1 MLFAHQARTSLAIG
15 AASATVIAAL
25 LLTPVRPGAQTV
37 TECVQAEGGILT
49 ARLASAQVLAGEQN
63 IAVTIQMPGA
73 TSRARPPLSLAVV
86 IDRSGSMEGEP
97 LSNAKAAAARLVD
110 QLGDDDA
117 FTVVTYSSSDETVMP
132 MSRATA
138 TNKAAAR
145 EAIMRIWDDGNT
157 CISCGMQRGASE
169 LALTPVGNGVRR
181 MVLISDGQANTGLYD
196 RNELAQLAVDTAARG
211 ISISTVGV
219 GLDFDEVTM
228 MRLADVGHGNYYF
241 VEDTTRLAEMFGRE
255 LDGLATTVAADARL
269 VIDPMPGV
277 SIEEAYG
284 YQLLQQGGQTVIA
297 LADLSAGETRKVVLR
312 ATIAGATGRFQVAN
326 FKLHWRR
333 VSDGMQDSAK
343 TELATIVT
351 TDASAVAASIDRV
364 TSSAIE
370 QARTA
375 HVLEEATTIYE
386 RDGYEAAQRVLNRHI
401 NDTRSNKN
409 IDAPAAQAIEAA
421 SSDAIVNFSKA
432 PPSKAKKAARA
443 SAYELAH

>member
-25 LLTPVRPGAQTV
+25 LLTPGAQTM
-37 TECVQAEGGILT
+37 TECVQAQSGILT

-63 IAVTIQMPGA
+63 IAVTIEMPGA
-73 TSRARPPLSLAVV
+73 TSRVRPPLSLAVV
-86 IDRSGSMEGEP
+86 IDRSGSMEGDP
-97 LSNAKAAAARLVD
+97 LRNAKAAAARLVD

-117 FTVVTYSSSDETVMP
+117 FTIVTYSSSDETVMP

-138 TNKAAAR
+138 NNKAAAR

-157 CISCGMQRGASE
+157 CISCGIQRGASE
-169 LALTPVGNGVRR
+169 LAMTPVGNGVRR

-241 VEDTTRLAEMFGRE
+241 VEDTAKLADMFGRE

-284 YQLLQQGGQTVIA
+284 YQLLQQGGQTVIP
-297 LADLSAGETRKVVLR
+297 LADLRAGETRKVVLR
-312 ATIAGATGRFQVAN
+312 ATIAGAPGRFQVAH
-326 FKLHWRR
+326 FKLNWRR

-343 TELATIVT
+343 TQLATLVT

-386 RDGYEAAQRVLNRHI
+386 RDGYEAAERVLNRHI
-401 NDTRSNKN
+401 NDTRNNKN

-432 PPSKAKKAARA
+432 PPAKAKKAARA
-443 SAYELAH
+443 SAYELAR

>member
-25 LLTPVRPGAQTV
+25 LLTPGAQTV
-37 TECVQAEGGILT
+37 TECVQAQSGILT
-49 ARLASAQVLAGEQN
+49 ARLASAQVLPGEQN

-73 TSRARPPLSLAVV
+73 TTSARPPLSLAVV

-97 LSNAKAAAARLVD
+97 LSNAKAAAARLVE

-117 FTVVTYSSSDETVMP
+117 FTIVTYSSSDETVMP

-138 TNKAAAR
+138 SNKAAAR

-157 CISCGMQRGASE
+157 CISCGIERGATE
-169 LALTPVGNGVRR
+169 LAATPVTRGVRR

-241 VEDTTRLAEMFGRE
+241 VEDTARLADMFGRE
-255 LDGLATTVAADARL
+255 LTGLATTVAADARL
-269 VIDPMPGV
+269 VIDPLPGV
-277 SIEEAYG
+277 SIEQAYG
-284 YQLLQQGGQTVIA
+284 YQMMNQAGQIVIP
-297 LADLSAGETRKVVLR
+297 LADLRAGETRKVVLR
-312 ATIAGATGRFQVAN
+312 ATLSPATGRLDVAH
-326 FKLHWRR
+326 FKLNWRR
-333 VSDGMQDSAK
+333 VSDGMQDSAQ
-343 TELATIVT
+343 TQLATIVT
-351 TDASAVAASIDRV
+351 TDASAVARTIDR
-364 TSSAIE
+364 TASNAIE

-375 HVLEEATTIYE
+375 RVLEEATTIYE

-401 NDTRSNKN
+401 NDVKNNKN
-409 IDAPAAQAIEAA
+409 VDAPAAQAIEAA
-421 SSDAIVNFSKA
+421 SNDAIVNFSKA
-432 PPSKAKKAARA
+432 PPSKAKKATRA
-443 SAYELAH
+443 SAYELAR

>member
-25 LLTPVRPGAQTV
+25 LLTPGARQV
-37 TECVQAEGGILT
+37 TECVQAQSGILT
-49 ARLASAQVLAGEQN
+49 ARLASAQVLPGEQN

-73 TSRARPPLSLAVV
+73 TTSVRPPLSLAVV

-97 LSNAKAAAARLVD
+97 LSNAKAAAARLVE

-117 FTVVTYSSSDETVMP
+117 FTIVTYSSSDETVMP

-145 EAIMRIWDDGNT
+145 DAIMRIWDDGNT
-157 CISCGMQRGASE
+157 CISCGIERGASE
-169 LALTPVGNGVRR
+169 LATTPVTRGVRR

-196 RNELAQLAVDTAARG
+196 RNQLAQLAVDTAARG

-219 GLDFDEVTM
+219 GLDFDEVPM

-241 VEDTTRLAEMFGRE
+241 VEDTAKLADMFGRE
-255 LDGLATTVAADARL
+255 LTGLATTIAADARL
-269 VIDPMPGV
+269 VIDPMAGV

-284 YQLLQQGGQTVIA
+284 YQLMNQGGQIVIP
-297 LADLSAGETRKVVLR
+297 LADLRAGETRKVVLR
-312 ATIAGATGRFQVAN
+312 ATLAGATGRLDVAH
-326 FKLHWRR
+326 FKLSWRR
-333 VSDGMQDSAK
+333 VSDGMQDSAQ
-343 TELATIVT
+343 TQLATIVT
-351 TDASAVAASIDRV
+351 SDSSAVARTIDR
-364 TSSAIE
+364 TASNAIE

-375 HVLEEATTIYE
+375 RVLEEATTIYE

-401 NDTRSNKN
+401 NDTRNNKN

-421 SSDAIVNFSKA
+421 SNDAIVNFSKA
-432 PPSKAKKAARA
+432 PPAKAKKAARA
-443 SAYELAH
+443 SAYEMAR